1 MLHRSAH
8 RTPVTDWSD
17 TSRAASV
24 DRVSRRLKLLIEG
37 VLCVAL
43 VLGVSGF
50 ARSDHAIA
58 LSVDGVEQT
67 VESRAA
73 TVGDLLA
80 EHEVAVSDR
89 DLVQPPP
96 DASLADVDEVVVR
109 HARPIQ
115 VVIDGQPTQ
124 LWTTELT
131 VEDALAQVGVRLG
144 AAEVASRSERLPLSG
159 GRVGVRLPDQV
170 TVLHDQ
176 SRTTVVTTAATVA
189 EVLRESGVR
198 LGEADLVNIG
208 LAHPVETGLQIVVTR
223 VDTRVRSDRY
233 RIDAPVVR
241 RTDPTR
247 YEGYEKV
254 VQPGRAGVAIRQVK
268 VVRHDG
274 VVVRTRTV
282 SRNVVR
288 QPERRIVVV
297 GTKERPYVS
306 PGTGAEGLNWGA
318 LAQCES
324 GGNPRAVNPAG
335 YYGLYQFSLS
345 TWASVGGSGN
355 PIDASPDEQTYR
367 AQVLFNRSGA
377 APWPVCGPLLFT

>member
-1 MLHRSAH
+1 M
-8 RTPVTDWSD
+8 TDWSD
-17 TSRAASV
+17 PGPAASV
-24 DRVSRRLKLLIEG
+24 DRVSRRLTLVFEG
-37 VLCVAL
+37 ALAVAL

-50 ARSDHAIA
+50 ARSDNTIS
-58 LSVDGVEQT
+58 LSVDGQQQT
-67 VESRAA
+67 VESHAA

-80 EHEVAVSDR
+80 EHDVEVSQR
-89 DLVQPPP
+89 DLVQPAPE
-96 DASLADVDEVVVR
+96 ASLADVDEVVVR

-144 AAEVASRSERLPLSG
+144 VAEVASRTDRLPLSG

-189 EVLRESGVR
+189 EVLRETGVR
-198 LGEADLVNIG
+198 LGDDDLVNVG
-208 LAHPVETGLQIVVTR
+208 LGHRVDTGLQIVVTR
-223 VDTRVRSDRY
+223 VDTRMRSERY

-241 RTDPTR
+241 RTDPNR
-247 YEGYEKV
+247 YEGYERV
-254 VQPGRAGVAIRQVK
+254 VQPGRAGVAIGQVR

-274 VVVRTRTV
+274 VVVRTRMV
-282 SRNVVR
+282 SRHVVR
-288 QPERRIVVV
+288 QPVRRIVVV
-297 GTKERPYVS
+297 GTKERPYVA

>member
-1 MLHRSAH
+1 M
-8 RTPVTDWSD
+8 TDWSD
-17 TSRAASV
+17 PGPAASV
-24 DRVSRRLKLLIEG
+24 DRVSRRLTLVFEG
-37 VLCVAL
+37 ALAVAL

-50 ARSDHAIA
+50 ARSDNTIS
-58 LSVDGVEQT
+58 LSVDGQQQT
-67 VESRAA
+67 VESHAA

-80 EHEVAVSDR
+80 EHDVEVSQR
-89 DLVQPPP
+89 DLVQPAPE
-96 DASLADVDEVVVR
+96 ASLADVDEVVVR

-144 AAEVASRSERLPLSG
+144 VAEVASRTDRLPLSG

-189 EVLRESGVR
+189 EVLRETGVR
-198 LGEADLVNIG
+198 LGDDDLVNVG
-208 LAHPVETGLQIVVTR
+208 LGHRVDTGLQIGVTR
-223 VDTRVRSDRY
+223 VDTRMRSERY

-241 RTDPTR
+241 RTDPNR
-247 YEGYEKV
+247 YEGYERV
-254 VQPGRAGVAIRQVK
+254 VQPGRAGVAIGQVR

-274 VVVRTRTV
+274 VVVRTRMV
-282 SRNVVR
+282 SRHVVR
-288 QPERRIVVV
+288 QPVRRIVVV
-297 GTKERPYVS
+297 GTKERPYVA

>member
-1 MLHRSAH
+1 M
-8 RTPVTDWSD
+8 TDWSD
-17 TSRAASV
+17 PGPAASV
-24 DRVSRRLKLLIEG
+24 DRVSRRLTLVFEG
-37 VLCVAL
+37 ALAVAL

-50 ARSDHAIA
+50 ARSDNTIS
-58 LSVDGVEQT
+58 LSVDGQQQT
-67 VESRAA
+67 VESHAA

-80 EHEVAVSDR
+80 EHDVEVSQR
-89 DLVQPPP
+89 DLVQPAPE
-96 DASLADVDEVVVR
+96 ASLADVDEVVVR

-144 AAEVASRSERLPLSG
+144 VAEVASRTDRLPLSG

-198 LGEADLVNIG
+198 LGDDDLVNVG
-208 LAHPVETGLQIVVTR
+208 LGHRVDTGLQIVVTR
-223 VDTRVRSDRY
+223 VDTRMRSERY

-241 RTDPTR
+241 RTDPNR
-247 YEGYEKV
+247 YEGYERV
-254 VQPGRAGVAIRQVK
+254 VQPGRAGVAIGQVR

-274 VVVRTRTV
+274 VVVRTRMV
-282 SRNVVR
+282 SRHVVR
-288 QPERRIVVV
+288 QPVRRIVVV
-297 GTKERPYVS
+297 GTKERPYVA

>member
-1 MLHRSAH
+1 M
-8 RTPVTDWSD
+8 TDWSD
-17 TSRAASV
+17 PGPAASV
-24 DRVSRRLKLLIEG
+24 DRVSRRLTLVFEG
-37 VLCVAL
+37 ALAVAL

-50 ARSDHAIA
+50 ARSDNTIS
-58 LSVDGVEQT
+58 LSVDGQQQT
-67 VESRAA
+67 VESHAA

-80 EHEVAVSDR
+80 EHDVEVSQR
-89 DLVQPPP
+89 DLVQPAPE
-96 DASLADVDEVVVR
+96 ASLADVDEVVVR

-144 AAEVASRSERLPLSG
+144 VAEVASRTDRLPLSG

-189 EVLRESGVR
+189 EVLRETGVR
-198 LGEADLVNIG
+198 LGDDDLVNVG
-208 LAHPVETGLQIVVTR
+208 LGHRVDTGLQIVVTR
-223 VDTRVRSDRY
+223 VDTRMRSERY

-241 RTDPTR
+241 RTDPNR
-247 YEGYEKV
+247 YEGYERV
-254 VQPGRAGVAIRQVK
+254 VQPGRAGVAIGQVR

-282 SRNVVR
+282 SRHVVR
-288 QPERRIVVV
+288 QPVRRIVVV
-297 GTKERPYVS
+297 GTKERPYVA